1 MDMITL
7 VSGTWWRYLPSVSRW
22 YSIEQLVGSGEE
34 QSTTNTTTTELL
46 VGNGRGKFGGGSD
59 QRRQRGP
66 QRGPAQWRQP
76 KPQRGKVRA
85 GSLCAARLGAGG
97 DASIARGH
105 GNMAAAAHQPRRA
118 AQAVLAVGGRGH
130 GKGAGGQRRDHGDG
144 GRSRSNRM
152 RARSSL
158 PSVVQEAPALE
169 QEGGGES
176 PFSPQKW
183 IPLSTAIPL
192 CRCMSQLVA
201 GIHHYG
207 VVRSLSLLCSSS

>member
-7 VSGTWWRYLPSVSRW
+7 VSGTWWRYLPSLSCW

-34 QSTTNTTTTELL
+34 QSRTNTTTTELL

-76 KPQRGKVRA
+76 KTQRGKVRA

-130 GKGAGGQRRDHGDG
+130 GKGAGGQRRDHGNG
-144 GRSRSNRM
+144 GRSRGNRM

-169 QEGGGES
+169 QEGEERAVER
-176 PFSPQKW
+176 
-183 IPLSTAIPL
+183 STP
-192 CRCMSQLVA
+192 R
-201 GIHHYG
+201 
-207 VVRSLSLLCSSS
+207 